1 MKPAG
6 FWIRFLA
13 YLIDGFVFG
22 IPLSIIL
29 TVLGFVFLGGS
40 LMTTDFAAQ
49 DPYSSNGAEVGI
61 ILVYYFISFVLGI
74 AAAIFYYGL
83 MTASK
88 YQGTL
93 GKMLLG
99 LKVVN
104 EAGEKVSK
112 GQAIGRFFAYYLS
125 SAVIYIGFIMIAFG
139 PKKGLHDYICNTRVV
154 YKD

>member
-1 MKPAG
+1 MRPAG

-13 YLIDGFVFG
+13 YLIDGFVLG
-22 IPLSIIL
+22 IPLFIIQMI
-29 TVLGFVFLGGS
+29 LGFIFVGGS
-40 LMTTDFAAQ
+40 LMTTDFETQ
-49 DPYSSNGAEVGI
+49 DPSYYDGAAAGI
-61 ILVYYFISFVLGI
+61 ILVYYFIMIVLSI
-74 AAAIFYYGL
+74 AAGIFYYGL

-112 GQAIGRFFAYYLS
+112 GQAIGRYFAYILS
-125 SAVIYIGFIMIAFG
+125 GVVLYIGFIMIAFG